1 MFNMLNI
8 DWIELIKMIFVI
20 KINIFFRECLLKKL
34 IYSFFIISFDLKQS
48 YII

>member
-1 MFNMLNI
+1 MFNILNI

-20 KINIFFRECLLKKL
+20 KINIFFREYLLKKL

>member
-20 KINIFFRECLLKKL
+20 KINVFFREYC
-34 IYSFFIISFDLKQS
+34 
-48 YII
+48 

>member
-20 KINIFFRECLLKKL
+20 KINIFFREYC
-34 IYSFFIISFDLKQS
+34 
-48 YII
+48 

>member
-20 KINIFFRECLLKKL
+20 KINILSRILLKKL